1 MLVERQG
8 RASDRQLRQFA
19 IALVVFAV
27 AAVALRWVRHGSPGA
42 WAVGAASAAVAA
54 GIAGAFF
61 PRRIAWLFSV
71 VTTVTYPVGL
81 VVSEM
86 MLVVLYFGVITPMA
100 LVCRLA
106 GRDRLQRTID
116 RAAPTYWMPR
126 RGVSEPSRYFRQ
138 S

>member
-8 RASDRQLRQFA
+8 RTSDRQLRQFA

-42 WAVGAASAAVAA
+42 WAVGSGSAAVAA

-71 VTTVTYPVGL
+71 VTTVTYPIGL

-116 RAAPTYWMPR
+116 RAAPTYWTPR
-126 RGVSEPSRYFRQ
+126 RGASEPSRYFRQ